1 MWRRLVDE
9 RASVRRTPKRSAG
22 STAELAGRAWGLAD
36 MGSRRT
42 RSAGV
47 PKFKPA
53 SGSLPPTTSAGEIAS
68 TSPRVGIRDLAR
80 NAGLLTAALL
90 ASVSVG
96 SVAAHAQTWSGP
108 GSDWNTNTNWT
119 PNTVP
124 TSTAIFTGANPT
136 TLTFSQLTTSIG
148 TIQFNAG
155 AAAYTLGVAGVTN
168 SGVNYTLNVNGTG
181 IINNSSNTQSF
192 TVTSA
197 LTSSA
202 ALNFNNSSTAGN
214 SHLSVNTGGFSTSSA
229 SINFNNTSSAGNA
242 TMQVFD
248 GGFNLGF
255 VFFNDSSTAANA
267 SIQLLGM
274 GKVQFNGQSTAGNAT
289 ELWAKVGD
297 GVKG

>member
-1 MWRRLVDE
+1 LEYQHELDAE
-9 RASVRRTPKRSAG
+9 HSAHQHG
-22 STAELAGRAWGLAD
+22 DLYRCQSHDAD
-36 MGSRRT
+36 VFPINNQYR
-42 RSAGV
+42 
-47 PKFKPA
+47 
-53 SGSLPPTTSAGEIAS
+53 
-68 TSPRVGIRDLAR
+68 
-80 NAGLLTAALL
+80 
-90 ASVSVG
+90 
-96 SVAAHAQTWSGP
+96 H
-108 GSDWNTNTNWT
+108 
-119 PNTVP
+119 
-124 TSTAIFTGANPT
+124 
-136 TLTFSQLTTSIG
+136 
-148 TIQFNAG
+148 QFNAG